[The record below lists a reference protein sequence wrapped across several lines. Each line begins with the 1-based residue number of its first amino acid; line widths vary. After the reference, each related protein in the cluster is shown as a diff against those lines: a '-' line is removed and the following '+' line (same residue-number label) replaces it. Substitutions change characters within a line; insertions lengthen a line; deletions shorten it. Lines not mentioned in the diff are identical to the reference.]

1 MSGGH
6 IPFSHKGRSVINA
19 KPSKGSIWT
28 MLRQMF
34 NRVPSKWKF
43 SSLILCIML
52 FISLLEFS
60 IPQLTQY
67 TIDKIIPEKN
77 MTP

>member
-6 IPFSHKGRSVINA
+6 IPFSNKGRSTLHAI
-19 KPSKGSIWT
+19 PSKGSIWL
-28 MLRQMF
+28 MLNQMF

-43 SSLILCIML
+43 CSLVLCIML

-60 IPQLTQY
+60 IPQLTQ
-67 TIDKIIPEKN
+67 
-77 MTP
+77 